1 MSAARRE
8 TGSPRDTISRKQPG
22 VGEVMTAVIHRSS
35 DITDIAEK
43 VWAGERLSFEDGLRL
58 FETED
63 LLLLGSLAD
72 LVRQRKHP
80 GRVVTFNIGRN
91 INYTNV
97 CWVRCKFC
105 AFYRVPGHDE
115 GYTLANEQIFE
126 KCQELVDL
134 GGREIL
140 IQGGLN
146 PKLKIDYFEQLF
158 RAIKER
164 FPAIDI
170 HGLSSAEINYV
181 AHISK
186 LSLEQTLRRLRD
198 AGLNTIPGAG
208 EMLVDEV
215 REQIAPLKEKTA
227 RWMELMR
234 TAHGLG
240 IRSSAT
246 MVYGWGESYAQRLEH
261 MLRVRELQDETGG
274 FTAWISWSFQPD
286 GTELGGKKA
295 SGWDYLKNTA
305 VSRLMLDN
313 VPSLQASWVTQG
325 PKLAQV
331 ALRYGLNDFGST
343 MMEENVVSPTGTNF
357 LMQIDEIRRL
367 IREAGYEP
375 RVRDTLYN
383 LLD

>member
-1 MSAARRE
+1 MSAIVTR
-8 TGSPRDTISRKQPG
+8 GSDLS
-22 VGEVMTAVIHRSS
+22 E
-35 DITDIAEK
+35 IAEK

-72 LVRQRKHP
+72 LVRRRKHP
-80 GRVVTFNIGRN
+80 DRIVTFNIGRN

-105 AFYRVPGHDE
+105 AFYRVPGHEE
-115 GYTLANEQIFE
+115 GYTLTTEE
-126 KCQELVDL
+126 VLDKCRELVEL

-146 PKLKIDYFEQLF
+146 PKLKIDYYEDLF
-158 RAIKER
+158 RAVKMAY
-164 FPAIDI
+164 PVIDI

-181 AHISK
+181 GHISK
-186 LSLEQTLRRLRD
+186 LSLEETLRRLRA
-198 AGLNTIPGAG
+198 AGMNTIPGAG

-215 REQIAPLKEKTA
+215 REQIAPLKEKTS
-227 RWMELMR
+227 RWVELMR
-234 TAHGLG
+234 TAHRVG

-313 VPSLQASWVTQG
+313 IPSLQASWVTQG

-331 ALRYGLNDFGST
+331 ALKYGLNDFGST

-367 IREAGYEP
+367 ITEAGYEP

>member
-1 MSAARRE
+1 MSATIAR
-8 TGSPRDTISRKQPG
+8 TGDIS
-22 VGEVMTAVIHRSS
+22 
-35 DITDIAEK
+35 DIAER
-43 VWAGERLSFEDGLRL
+43 VWAGERLSFADGLRL
-58 FETED
+58 FETDD

-80 GRVVTFNIGRN
+80 NRIVTFNIGRN

-105 AFYRVPGHDE
+105 AFYRVPGHEE
-115 GYTLANEQIFE
+115 GYTLPHEQILQ
-126 KCQELVDL
+126 KCRELLDL

-146 PKLKIDYFEQLF
+146 PKLKIDYFEDLF
-158 RAIKER
+158 RTVKTA

-170 HGLSSAEINYV
+170 HGLSSAEINYL

-186 LSLEQTLRRLRD
+186 LSLEQTLHRLRD

-215 REQIAPLKEKTA
+215 RERIAPLKEKTS
-227 RWMELMR
+227 RWIELMG
-234 TAHGLG
+234 TAHRLG

-246 MVYGWGESYAQRLEH
+246 MVYGWGETPAQRLEH

-286 GTELGGKKA
+286 GTELGGEKA

-313 VPSLQASWVTQG
+313 IDSLQASWVTQG

-331 ALRYGLNDFGST
+331 ALNYGLNDFGST

-357 LMQIDEIRRL
+357 LMQVDEIRRL

-383 LLD
+383 ILD

>member
-1 MSAARRE
+1 MNAVLAR
-8 TGSPRDTISRKQPG
+8 S
-22 VGEVMTAVIHRSS
+22 
-35 DITDIAEK
+35 TDISDLAEK

-80 GRVVTFNIGRN
+80 NRIVTFNIGRN

-105 AFYRVPGHDE
+105 AFYRVPGHEE
-115 GYTLANEQIFE
+115 GYTLTNDEVIE
-126 KCQELVDL
+126 KCRELVEL

-146 PKLKIDYFEQLF
+146 PKLKIDYYERLF
-158 RAIKER
+158 REIKAAY
-164 FPAIDI
+164 PVIDI

-181 AHISK
+181 AHMSK
-186 LSLEQTLRRLRD
+186 LSLEETLRRLRD
-198 AGLNTIPGAG
+198 AGMNTIPGAG

-215 REQIAPLKEKTA
+215 REQIAPLKEKTEK
-227 RWMELMR
+227 WVELMR
-234 TAHGLG
+234 TAHRLG

-313 VPSLQASWVTQG
+313 VDNLQASWVTQG
-325 PKLAQV
+325 PKLAQI
-331 ALRYGLNDFGST
+331 ALKYGLNDFGST

-367 IREAGYEP
+367 ITEAGYEP
-375 RVRDTLYN
+375 RVRDTLYR

>member
-1 MSAARRE
+1 MSAAATKS
-8 TGSPRDTISRKQPG
+8 TGI
-22 VGEVMTAVIHRSS
+22 EE
-35 DITDIAEK
+35 IAEK

-80 GRVVTFNIGRN
+80 NRIVTFNIGRN

-105 AFYRVPGHDE
+105 AFYRVPGHEE
-115 GYTLANEQIFE
+115 GYILTNDEILE
-126 KCQELVDL
+126 KCRELVDL

-146 PKLKIDYFEQLF
+146 PKLKIDYYEQLF
-158 RAIKER
+158 RAIKAA
-164 FPAIDI
+164 FPVIDI

-181 AHISK
+181 AHISR
-186 LSLEQTLRRLRD
+186 LSLEETLRRLRA
-198 AGLNTIPGAG
+198 AGMNTIPGAG

-215 REQIAPLKEKTA
+215 RERIAPLKEKTA
-227 RWMELMR
+227 RWIELMR
-234 TAHGLG
+234 TAHCLG

-286 GTELGGKKA
+286 HTELGGKKA

-313 VPSLQASWVTQG
+313 IDNLQASWVTQG
-325 PKLAQV
+325 PKLAQI

-357 LMQIDEIRRL
+357 LMQIEEIRRL

>member
-1 MSAARRE
+1 
-8 TGSPRDTISRKQPG
+8 
-22 VGEVMTAVIHRSS
+22 
-35 DITDIAEK
+35 
-43 VWAGERLSFEDGLRL
+43 
-58 FETED
+58 
-63 LLLLGSLAD
+63 
-72 LVRQRKHP
+72 VRQRKHP
-80 GRVVTFNIGRN
+80 NRMVTFNIGRN

-105 AFYRVPGHDE
+105 AFYRVPGHEE
-115 GYTLANEQIFE
+115 GYVLTDEEILE
-126 KCQELVDL
+126 KCRELVEL

-146 PKLKIDYFEQLF
+146 PKLLIDYYERLF
-158 RAIKER
+158 RTIKAHY
-164 FPAIDI
+164 PTIDI

-181 AHISK
+181 AHMSRI
-186 LSLEQTLRRLRD
+186 SLEETLTRLRD
-198 AGLNTIPGAG
+198 AGMNTIPGAG
-208 EMLVDEV
+208 EMLVDEI
-215 REQIAPLKEKTA
+215 REQIAPLKEKTE
-227 RWMELMR
+227 RWIHLMR
-234 TAHGLG
+234 TAHNLG
-240 IRSSAT
+240 MRSSAT

-261 MLRVRELQDETGG
+261 MQLVRDLQDETGG

-295 SGWDYLKNTA
+295 TGWDYLKNTA
-305 VSRLMLDN
+305 VSRLFLDN
-313 VPSLQASWVTQG
+313 VPNLQASWVTQG

-331 ALRYGLNDFGST
+331 ALKYGLNDFGST

>member
-1 MSAARRE
+1 MANIIIR
-8 TGSPRDTISRKQPG
+8 TD
-22 VGEVMTAVIHRSS
+22 

-43 VWAGERLSFEDGLRL
+43 VWAGERLSLEDGVRL

-80 GRVVTFNIGRN
+80 NRMVTFNIGRN

-105 AFYRVPGHDE
+105 AFYRLPGHEE
-115 GYTLANEQIFE
+115 GYVLSEDEVLE
-126 KCQELVDL
+126 KCRELVEL

-146 PKLKIDYFEQLF
+146 PKLKIDYFEKLF
-158 RAIKER
+158 RTVKDAY
-164 FPAIDI
+164 PMIDV
-170 HGLSSAEINYV
+170 HGLSSAEINYL

-186 LSLEQTLRRLRD
+186 LTLPECLERLRN
-198 AGLNTIPGAG
+198 AGMNTIPGAG

-215 REQIAPLKEKTA
+215 REQIAPLKEKTEK
-227 RWMELMR
+227 WVELMR
-234 TAHGLG
+234 VAHGLG

-261 MLRVRELQDETGG
+261 MLRVRELQDEAGG

-305 VSRLMLDN
+305 VSRLILDN
-313 VPSLQASWVTQG
+313 VDNLQASWVTQG
-325 PKLAQV
+325 PKLAQI
-331 ALRYGLNDFGST
+331 ALKYGLNDFGST
-343 MMEENVVSPTGTNF
+343 MMEENVVSPTGASYVMQ
-357 LMQIDEIRRL
+357 MQIEEIRRL

-383 LLD
+383 LLDQ

>member
-1 MSAARRE
+1 MSAIV
-8 TGSPRDTISRKQPG
+8 TQGSDLS
-22 VGEVMTAVIHRSS
+22 E
-35 DITDIAEK
+35 IAEK

-72 LVRQRKHP
+72 LVRRRKHP
-80 GRVVTFNIGRN
+80 DRIVTFNIGRN

-105 AFYRVPGHDE
+105 AFYRVPGHEE
-115 GYTLANEQIFE
+115 GYTLTTEE
-126 KCQELVDL
+126 VLDKCRELVEL

-146 PKLKIDYFEQLF
+146 PKLKIDYYEDLF
-158 RAIKER
+158 RAVKAAY
-164 FPAIDI
+164 PVIDI

-181 AHISK
+181 GHISK
-186 LSLEQTLRRLRD
+186 LSLEETLRRLRD
-198 AGLNTIPGAG
+198 AGMNTIPGAG

-215 REQIAPLKEKTA
+215 REQIAPLKEKTS
-227 RWMELMR
+227 RWVELMR
-234 TAHGLG
+234 TAHRVG

-313 VPSLQASWVTQG
+313 IPSLQASWVTQG

-331 ALRYGLNDFGST
+331 ALKYGLNDFGST

-367 IREAGYEP
+367 ITEAGYEP

>member
-1 MSAARRE
+1 
-8 TGSPRDTISRKQPG
+8 
-22 VGEVMTAVIHRSS
+22 MTAIITRT
-35 DITDIAEK
+35 DDLTDIAEK

-63 LLLLGSLAD
+63 ILLLGSLAD

-80 GRVVTFNIGRN
+80 NRIVTFNIGRN

-105 AFYRVPGHDE
+105 AFYRVPGHEE
-115 GYTLANEQIFE
+115 GYVLSEEDVLQ
-126 KCQELVDL
+126 KCKELVEL

-146 PKLKIDYFEQLF
+146 PKLKLDYFEQLF
-158 RAIKER
+158 RTIKAAY
-164 FPAIDI
+164 PTIDI
-170 HGLSSAEINYV
+170 HGLSSAELNYL
-181 AHISK
+181 AHMSK
-186 LSLEQTLRRLRD
+186 IPLEETLSRLRA
-198 AGLNTIPGAG
+198 AGMNTIPGAG

-215 REQIAPLKEKTA
+215 REQIAPLKEKTEK
-227 RWMELMR
+227 WVELMR
-234 TAHGLG
+234 TAHKVGM
-240 IRSSAT
+240 RSSAT

-261 MLRVRELQDETGG
+261 MFRVRELQDETGG

-305 VSRLMLDN
+305 VSRLILDN
-313 VPSLQASWVTQG
+313 VDNLQASWVTQG
-325 PKLAQV
+325 PKLAQI
-331 ALRYGLNDFGST
+331 ALKYGLNDFGST
-343 MMEENVVSPTGTNF
+343 MMEENVVSPTGTSY
-357 LMQIDEIRRL
+357 LLQMQIEEIRRL
-367 IREAGYEP
+367 ITEAGYEP

-383 LLD
+383 FVD

>member
-1 MSAARRE
+1 MN
-8 TGSPRDTISRKQPG
+8 TLIPRAG
-22 VGEVMTAVIHRSS
+22 
-35 DITDIAEK
+35 DIADLAEK
-43 VWAGERLSFEDGLRL
+43 VWHGERLSFEDGLRL
-58 FETED
+58 YETDD

-80 GRVVTFNIGRN
+80 SRVVTFNIGRN

-105 AFYRVPGHDE
+105 AFYRVPGHAE
-115 GYTLANEQIFE
+115 GYTLTDEQIIE
-126 KCQELVDL
+126 KCAELVEL

-146 PKLKIDYFEQLF
+146 PRLKIEYFERLF
-158 RAIKER
+158 RAIKAAH
-164 FPAIDI
+164 PTIDI

-186 LSLEQTLRRLRD
+186 LSLVEALERLRA
-198 AGLNTIPGAG
+198 AGMNTIPGAG

-215 REQIAPLKEKTA
+215 REQIAPLKEKTEK
-227 RWMELMR
+227 WVELMR

-246 MVYGWGESYAQRLEH
+246 MVYGWGESPAQRLEH
-261 MLRVRELQDETGG
+261 MLRVRDLQDETGG

-286 GTELGGKKA
+286 GTELGGSRA
-295 SGWDYLKNTA
+295 TAWDYLQNTA
-305 VSRLMLDN
+305 VARLMLDN
-313 VPSLQASWVTQG
+313 VDNLQASWVTQG
-325 PKLAQV
+325 PKLAQI

-343 MMEENVVSPTGTNF
+343 MMEENVVSATGTNF

-367 IREAGYEP
+367 ISEAGYEP
-375 RVRDTLYN
+375 RVRDTLYRV
-383 LLD
+383 LD

>member
-1 MSAARRE
+1 MTTFLHAR
-8 TGSPRDTISRKQPG
+8 
-22 VGEVMTAVIHRSS
+22 S
-35 DITDIAEK
+35 DIGDIAEK
-43 VWAGERLSFEDGLRL
+43 VWAGERLTFDDGLRL
-58 FETED
+58 FEADD
-63 LLLLGSLAD
+63 LLLVGSLAD

-80 GRVVTFNIGRN
+80 NRIVTFNIGRN

-105 AFYRVPGHDE
+105 AFYRVPGHEE
-115 GYTLANEQIFE
+115 GYVLPDEEVLE
-126 KCQELVDL
+126 KCRELVEL

-146 PKLKIDYFEQLF
+146 PKLKIDYFERLF
-158 RAIKER
+158 RRIKADY
-164 FPAIDI
+164 PVIDI
-170 HGLSSAEINYV
+170 HGLSSAELNYV
-181 AHISK
+181 AHISR
-186 LSLEQTLRRLRD
+186 LSLEDARARLRD

-215 REQIAPLKEKTA
+215 REQIAPLKEKTE
-227 RWMELMR
+227 RWIHLMR
-234 TAHGLG
+234 TAHRLG

-246 MVYGWGESYAQRLEH
+246 MVYGWGETYAQRLEH
-261 MLRVRELQDETGG
+261 MLRVRELQDEPGG

-313 VPSLQASWVTQG
+313 VDNLQASWVTQG

-383 LLD
+383 VLD

>member
-1 MSAARRE
+1 MSIVSER
-8 TGSPRDTISRKQPG
+8 G
-22 VGEVMTAVIHRSS
+22 S
-35 DITDIAEK
+35 DISDIADK

-58 FETED
+58 FRTDD

-80 GRVVTFNIGRN
+80 NRIVTFNIGRN

-105 AFYRVPGHDE
+105 AFYRIPGHDE
-115 GYTLANEQIFE
+115 GYVLSDEEVLQ
-126 KCQELVDL
+126 KCRELVDL

-146 PKLKIDYFEQLF
+146 PKLKIDYFERLF
-158 RAIKER
+158 RLVKAE
-164 FPAIDI
+164 FPVIDV

-186 LSLEQTLRRLRD
+186 LSLEETLQRLRA

-208 EMLVDEV
+208 EMLVDDV
-215 REQIAPLKEKTA
+215 REQIAPLKEKTE
-227 RWMELMR
+227 RWVHLMR

-246 MVYGWGESYAQRLEH
+246 MVYGWGESYEQRLEH
-261 MLRVRELQDETGG
+261 LMRVRELQDETGG

-286 GTELGGKKA
+286 GTELGGTKA

-313 VPSLQASWVTQG
+313 VDNLQASWVTQG

>member
-1 MSAARRE
+1 MITTLPR
-8 TGSPRDTISRKQPG
+8 TG
-22 VGEVMTAVIHRSS
+22 

-43 VWAGERLSFEDGLRL
+43 VWAGERLSLEDGLRL
-58 FETED
+58 YETDD

-80 GRVVTFNIGRN
+80 NRIVTFNIGRN

-105 AFYRVPGHDE
+105 AFYRVPGHEE
-115 GYTLANEQIFE
+115 GYTHPHEVILQ
-126 KCQELVDL
+126 KCQELLDL
-134 GGREIL
+134 SGREIL

-146 PKLKIDYFEQLF
+146 PKLKIDYFEDLF
-158 RAIKER
+158 STIKAHH
-164 FPAIDI
+164 PGIDI
-170 HGLSSAEINYV
+170 HGLSSAEINYI

-186 LSLEQTLRRLRD
+186 LSLEETLRRLRD

-215 REQIAPLKEKTA
+215 RERIAPLKEKTS

-234 TAHGLG
+234 TAHTLG

-246 MVYGWGESYAQRLEH
+246 MVYGWGEGPRERLEH

-286 GTELGGKKA
+286 HTELGGKK
-295 SGWDYLKNTA
+295 STGWEYLKNTA
-305 VSRLMLDN
+305 VARLMLDN
-313 VPSLQASWVTQG
+313 VASLQASWVTQG
-325 PKLAQV
+325 PKIAQI
-331 ALRYGLNDFGST
+331 ALKYGLNDFGST
-343 MMEENVVSPTGTNF
+343 MMEENVVSPTGANF
-357 LMQIDEIRRL
+357 LMPVEEIRRL

-383 LLD
+383 IFD

>member
-1 MSAARRE
+1 
-8 TGSPRDTISRKQPG
+8 
-22 VGEVMTAVIHRSS
+22 MTTALAPASGIE
-35 DITDIAEK
+35 DIGEK
-43 VWAGERLSFEDGLRL
+43 VWAGERLSFSDGLRL
-58 FETED
+58 FRSD
-63 LLLLGSLAD
+63 DILLIGSLAD
-72 LVRQRKHP
+72 SVRRRKHP
-80 GRVVTFNIGRN
+80 NRIVTFNIGRN

-105 AFYRVPGHDE
+105 AFYRVPGHEE
-115 GYTLANEQIFE
+115 GYVLSDDEVLE
-126 KCQELVDL
+126 KCRELVEL
-134 GGREIL
+134 GGKEIL

-146 PKLKIDYFEQLF
+146 PKLLIDYYERLF
-158 RAIKER
+158 RRIKETY
-164 FPAIDI
+164 PQIDI

-181 AHISK
+181 AHMSR
-186 LSLEQTLRRLRD
+186 LSLDETLQRLRA
-198 AGLNTIPGAG
+198 AGMNTIPGAG

-215 REQIAPLKEKTA
+215 REQIAPLKEKTE
-227 RWMELMR
+227 RWIHLMR
-234 TAHGLG
+234 SAHRLG

-246 MVYGWGESYAQRLEH
+246 MVYGWGESYEQRLEH
-261 MLRVRELQDETGG
+261 LLRVRELQDETGG

-286 GTELGGKKA
+286 GTELGGTRA

-313 VPSLQASWVTQG
+313 VANLQASWVTQG
-325 PKLAQV
+325 PKLAQI
-331 ALRYGLNDFGST
+331 ALNYGLNDFGST

-383 LLD
+383 FVDA

>member
-1 MSAARRE
+1 
-8 TGSPRDTISRKQPG
+8 
-22 VGEVMTAVIHRSS
+22 MTAAVA
-35 DITDIAEK
+35 TTTGLEEIAEK
-43 VWAGERLSFEDGLRL
+43 VWAGERLSFSDGMRL
-58 FETED
+58 FESDD
-63 LLLLGSLAD
+63 LLLIGSLAD

-80 GRVVTFNIGRN
+80 NRIVTFNIGRN

-105 AFYRVPGHDE
+105 AFYRVPGHEE
-115 GYTLANEQIFE
+115 GYTLSDEE
-126 KCQELVDL
+126 VLDKCRELVDL

-146 PKLKIDYFEQLF
+146 PKLKIDYYEGLF
-158 RAIKER
+158 RLIKQTH
-164 FPAIDI
+164 PTIDI

-186 LSLEQTLRRLRD
+186 LSLTDTLCRLRD

-215 REQIAPLKEKTA
+215 REKIAPLKEKTA
-227 RWMELMR
+227 KWMELMR

-246 MVYGWGESYAQRLEH
+246 MVYGWGEGYEQRLEH
-261 MLRVRELQDETGG
+261 LLRVRELQDETGG

-286 GTELGGKKA
+286 GTELGGTKA

-313 VPSLQASWVTQG
+313 VPNLQASWVTQG

-331 ALRYGLNDFGST
+331 ALKYGLNDFGST

-375 RVRDTLYN
+375 RVRDTLYRFV
-383 LLD
+383 D

>member
-1 MSAARRE
+1 MPVTLS
-8 TGSPRDTISRKQPG
+8 QN
-22 VGEVMTAVIHRSS
+22 S
-35 DITDIAEK
+35 DILAAAER

-58 FETED
+58 FQTDD
-63 LLLLGSLAD
+63 LLFLGSLAD

-80 GRVVTFNIGRN
+80 GRTVTFNIGRN

-105 AFYRVPGHDE
+105 AFYRVPGHEE
-115 GYTLANEQIFE
+115 GYVLTDAELLQ
-126 KCQELVDL
+126 KCRELVEL

-146 PKLKIDYFEQLF
+146 PKLKIDYFERTF
-158 RAIKER
+158 RLIKET
-164 FPAIDI
+164 FPTIDI

-181 AHISK
+181 AHISR
-186 LSLEQTLRRLRD
+186 LSLEETLRRLRD
-198 AGLNTIPGAG
+198 AGMNTIPGAG

-215 REQIAPLKEKTA
+215 REKIAPLKEKTA
-227 RWMELMR
+227 KWIELMR
-234 TAHGLG
+234 TAHSLG

-261 MLRVRELQDETGG
+261 LLRVRELQDETGG

-313 VPSLQASWVTQG
+313 VPNLQASWVTQG
-325 PKLAQV
+325 PKLAQI

-367 IREAGYEP
+367 IHEAGYEP

-383 LLD
+383 LL

>member
-1 MSAARRE
+1 MSAAATRS
-8 TGSPRDTISRKQPG
+8 TGIED
-22 VGEVMTAVIHRSS
+22 V
-35 DITDIAEK
+35 AEK
-43 VWAGERLSFEDGLRL
+43 VWAGERLTFEDGLRL

-80 GRVVTFNIGRN
+80 NRIVTFNIGRN

-105 AFYRVPGHDE
+105 AFYRVPGHAE
-115 GYTLANEQIFE
+115 GYTLTNDEILA
-126 KCQELVDL
+126 KCRELVDL

-146 PKLKIDYFEQLF
+146 PKLKIDYYEQLF
-158 RAIKER
+158 RAIKAAY
-164 FPAIDI
+164 PVIDI

-181 AHISK
+181 AHISR
-186 LSLEQTLRRLRD
+186 LSLQETLHRLRT
-198 AGLNTIPGAG
+198 AGMNTIPGAG

-215 REQIAPLKEKTA
+215 RERIAPLKEKTE
-227 RWMELMR
+227 RWIELMR
-234 TAHGLG
+234 TAHRLG

-246 MVYGWGESYAQRLEH
+246 MVYGWGETYAQRLEH

-286 GTELGGKKA
+286 NTELGGTKA

-313 VPSLQASWVTQG
+313 LDNLQASWVTQG
-325 PKLAQV
+325 PKLAQI

-357 LMQIDEIRRL
+357 LMQIEEIRRL

>member
-1 MSAARRE
+1 MTVTTAS
-8 TGSPRDTISRKQPG
+8 TGIEP
-22 VGEVMTAVIHRSS
+22 
-35 DITDIAEK
+35 IAEK

-80 GRVVTFNIGRN
+80 GRIVTFNIGRN

-115 GYTLANEQIFE
+115 GYVLTDEEILE
-126 KCQELVDL
+126 KCRELVEL
-134 GGREIL
+134 GGKEIL

-146 PKLKIDYFEQLF
+146 PRLKIDYYERLF
-158 RAIKER
+158 GVIKATYPE
-164 FPAIDI
+164 IDI
-170 HGLSSAEINYV
+170 HGLSSAEINYL
-181 AHISK
+181 AHISR
-186 LSLEQTLRRLRD
+186 LSLEETLIRLRA
-198 AGLNTIPGAG
+198 AGMNTIPGAG

-215 REQIAPLKEKTA
+215 RERIAPLKEKTE
-227 RWMELMR
+227 RWIELMR
-234 TAHGLG
+234 TAHRLG

-246 MVYGWGESYAQRLEH
+246 MVYGWGETYEQRLEH
-261 MLRVRELQDETGG
+261 MFRVRELQDETSG

-286 GTELGGKKA
+286 NTELGGERA
-295 SGWDYLKNTA
+295 TGWDYLKNTA
-305 VSRLMLDN
+305 VSRLILDN
-313 VPSLQASWVTQG
+313 VPNLQASWVTQG
-325 PKLAQV
+325 PKLAQI

-357 LMQIDEIRRL
+357 LMQIEEIRRL
-367 IREAGYEP
+367 ISEAGYQP
-375 RVRDTLYN
+375 RVRDTLYR

>member
-1 MSAARRE
+1 MANIIIR
-8 TGSPRDTISRKQPG
+8 TD
-22 VGEVMTAVIHRSS
+22 
-35 DITDIAEK
+35 DITDLAEK
-43 VWAGERLSFEDGLRL
+43 VWAGERLTLEDGLRL

-80 GRVVTFNIGRN
+80 NRIVTFNIGRN

-115 GYTLANEQIFE
+115 GYVLSDEEVLE
-126 KCQELVDL
+126 KCRELVEI

-146 PKLKIDYFEQLF
+146 PKLKIDYFERLF
-158 RAIKER
+158 RTIKEHY
-164 FPAIDI
+164 PTIDI

-186 LSLEQTLRRLRD
+186 LTLEETLIRLRD
-198 AGLNTIPGAG
+198 AGMNTIPGAG
-208 EMLVDEV
+208 EMLVDDV
-215 REQIAPLKEKTA
+215 REQIAPLKEKTEK
-227 RWMELMR
+227 WMHLMR
-234 TAHGLG
+234 TAHSLG

-313 VPSLQASWVTQG
+313 VDNLQASWVTQG
-325 PKLAQV
+325 PKLAQI
-331 ALRYGLNDFGST
+331 ALKYGLNDFGST
-343 MMEENVVSPTGTNF
+343 MMEENVVSPTGTSY
-357 LMQIDEIRRL
+357 LMQMQIEEIRRL

>member
-1 MSAARRE
+1 
-8 TGSPRDTISRKQPG
+8 
-22 VGEVMTAVIHRSS
+22 MTAIVTRT
-35 DITDIAEK
+35 DDLTDIAEK

-63 LLLLGSLAD
+63 LLLLSSLAD

-80 GRVVTFNIGRN
+80 NQIVTFNIGRN

-105 AFYRVPGHDE
+105 AFYRVPGHNE
-115 GYTLANEQIFE
+115 GYVLTEEDVLQ
-126 KCQELVDL
+126 KCKELVEL

-146 PKLKIDYFEQLF
+146 PKLKLDYFENLF
-158 RAIKER
+158 RTIKATY
-164 FPAIDI
+164 PTIDI
-170 HGLSSAEINYV
+170 HGLSSAELNYV

-186 LSLEQTLRRLRD
+186 VPLEETLHRLRA
-198 AGLNTIPGAG
+198 AGMNTIPGAG

-227 RWMELMR
+227 KWVELMR
-234 TAHGLG
+234 TAHRVGM
-240 IRSSAT
+240 RSSAT
-246 MVYGWGESYAQRLEH
+246 MVYGWGETYAQRLEH

-313 VPSLQASWVTQG
+313 VDNLQASWVTQG
-325 PKLAQV
+325 PKLAQI
-331 ALRYGLNDFGST
+331 ALKYGLNDFGST
-343 MMEENVVSPTGTNF
+343 MMEENVVSPTGTTYVMQ
-357 LMQIDEIRRL
+357 MQIEEIRRL

-375 RVRDTLYN
+375 KVRDTLYN
-383 LLD
+383 ILD

>member
-1 MSAARRE
+1 
-8 TGSPRDTISRKQPG
+8 
-22 VGEVMTAVIHRSS
+22 MTAEVQPNTCL
-35 DITDIAEK
+35 DDIAEK
-43 VWAGERLSFEDGLRL
+43 VWAGERLSFSDGLRL
-58 FETED
+58 FQSDD
-63 LLLLGSLAD
+63 LLLIGSLAD

-80 GRVVTFNIGRN
+80 NRIVTFNIGRN

-105 AFYRVPGHDE
+105 AFYRVPGHEE
-115 GYTLANEQIFE
+115 GYTLTDAEVLD
-126 KCQELVDL
+126 KCRELVEL

-146 PKLKIDYFEQLF
+146 PKLKIDYYERLF
-158 RAIKER
+158 RLIKQT
-164 FPAIDI
+164 FPTIDI
-170 HGLSSAEINYV
+170 HGLSSAELNYV

-186 LSLEQTLRRLRD
+186 LSLTDTLCRLRD

-215 REQIAPLKEKTA
+215 RERIAPLKEKTA
-227 RWMELMR
+227 KWMELMR

-246 MVYGWGESYAQRLEH
+246 MVYGWGEGYEQRLDH
-261 MLRVRELQDETGG
+261 LLRVRELQDETDG

-286 GTELGGKKA
+286 GTELGGTKA

-305 VSRLMLDN
+305 VSRLILDN
-313 VPSLQASWVTQG
+313 VPNLQASWVTQG

-331 ALRYGLNDFGST
+331 ALKYGLNDFGST

-383 LLD
+383 FVD

>member
-1 MSAARRE
+1 VTTFLHAR
-8 TGSPRDTISRKQPG
+8 
-22 VGEVMTAVIHRSS
+22 S
-35 DITDIAEK
+35 DIGDIAEK
-43 VWAGERLSFEDGLRL
+43 VWAGERLTFDDGLRL
-58 FETED
+58 FEADD
-63 LLLLGSLAD
+63 LLLVGSLAD

-80 GRVVTFNIGRN
+80 NRIVTFNIGRN

-105 AFYRVPGHDE
+105 AFYRVPGHEE
-115 GYTLANEQIFE
+115 GYVLPDEEVLE
-126 KCQELVDL
+126 KCRELVEL

-146 PKLKIDYFEQLF
+146 PKLKIDYFERLF
-158 RAIKER
+158 RRIKADY
-164 FPAIDI
+164 PVIDI
-170 HGLSSAEINYV
+170 HGLSSAELNYV
-181 AHISK
+181 AHISR
-186 LSLEQTLRRLRD
+186 LSLEDALARLRD

-215 REQIAPLKEKTA
+215 REQIAPLKEKTE
-227 RWMELMR
+227 RWIHLMR
-234 TAHGLG
+234 TAHRLG

-246 MVYGWGESYAQRLEH
+246 MVYGWGETYAQRLEH

-313 VPSLQASWVTQG
+313 VDNLQASWVTQG

-383 LLD
+383 VLD

>member
-1 MSAARRE
+1 MSATLTR
-8 TGSPRDTISRKQPG
+8 SPGIAD
-22 VGEVMTAVIHRSS
+22 V
-35 DITDIAEK
+35 AEK

-58 FETED
+58 FETDD

-72 LVRQRKHP
+72 LVRHRKHP
-80 GRVVTFNIGRN
+80 EQIVTFNIGRN

-105 AFYRVPGHDE
+105 AFYRVPGHEE
-115 GYTLANEQIFE
+115 GYVLTDEEILE
-126 KCQELVDL
+126 KCRELVEL

-140 IQGGLN
+140 IQGGLH
-146 PKLKIDYFEQLF
+146 PKLHIDYYERLF
-158 RAIKER
+158 RTIKAAY
-164 FPAIDI
+164 PVIDI

-181 AHISK
+181 AHMSK
-186 LSLEQTLRRLRD
+186 LSLEETLTRLRA

-215 REQIAPLKEKTA
+215 REQIAPLKEKTEK
-227 RWMELMR
+227 WMELMR

-286 GTELGGKKA
+286 GTELGGTKA

-305 VSRLMLDN
+305 VSRLLLDN
-313 VPSLQASWVTQG
+313 VDNLQASWVTQG
-325 PKLAQV
+325 PKLAQI
-331 ALRYGLNDFGST
+331 ALKYGLNDFGST

-357 LMQIDEIRRL
+357 LMQVEEIRRL

-375 RVRDTLYN
+375 RVRDTLYR

>member
-1 MSAARRE
+1 MNTIIPR
-8 TGSPRDTISRKQPG
+8 TG
-22 VGEVMTAVIHRSS
+22 

-58 FETED
+58 YESDD
-63 LLLLGSLAD
+63 LLLVGSLAD

-80 GRVVTFNIGRN
+80 NRMVTFNIGRN

-105 AFYRVPGHDE
+105 AFYRVPGHEE
-115 GYTLANEQIFE
+115 GYTLTNGQVIE
-126 KCQELVDL
+126 KCRELVEL

-146 PKLKIDYFEQLF
+146 PKLKIDYYEQLF
-158 RAIKER
+158 RDIKT
-164 FPAIDI
+164 AHTTIDI
-170 HGLSSAEINYV
+170 HGLSSAEINYL

-186 LSLEQTLRRLRD
+186 LSLVEALQRLRA
-198 AGLNTIPGAG
+198 AGMNTIPGAG

-215 REQIAPLKEKTA
+215 REQIAPLKEKTEK
-227 RWMELMR
+227 WVHLMR

-240 IRSSAT
+240 MRSSAT
-246 MVYGWGESYAQRLEH
+246 MVYGWGESPAQRLEH

-286 GTELGGKKA
+286 GTELGGTKSTA
-295 SGWDYLKNTA
+295 WDYLQNTA
-305 VSRLMLDN
+305 IARLMLDN
-313 VPSLQASWVTQG
+313 VDNLQASWVTQG
-325 PKLAQV
+325 PKLAQI
-331 ALRYGLNDFGST
+331 ALKYGLNDFGST
-343 MMEENVVSPTGTNF
+343 MMEENVVSATGTNF

>member
-1 MSAARRE
+1 MSSVLAG
-8 TGSPRDTISRKQPG
+8 TGDL
-22 VGEVMTAVIHRSS
+22 
-35 DITDIAEK
+35 TDIAEK
-43 VWAGERLSFEDGLRL
+43 VWAGERLSFADGLRL
-58 FETED
+58 FETDD
-63 LLLLGSLAD
+63 LLMLGSLAD

-80 GRVVTFNIGRN
+80 NRIVTFNIGRN

-105 AFYRVPGHDE
+105 AFYRVPNHAE
-115 GYTLANEQIFE
+115 GYVLTDEELLE
-126 KCQELVDL
+126 KCRELVEL
-134 GGREIL
+134 GGKEIL

-146 PKLKIDYFEQLF
+146 PKLKIDYFERTF
-158 RAIKER
+158 RLVKEH
-164 FPAIDI
+164 FPTIDI

-181 AHISK
+181 AHISR
-186 LSLEQTLRRLRD
+186 LSLEECLHRLRA
-198 AGLNTIPGAG
+198 AGMNTIPGAG
-208 EMLVDEV
+208 EMLVDDV
-215 REQIAPLKEKTA
+215 REMIAPLKEKTA
-227 RWMELMR
+227 KWVELMR
-234 TAHGLG
+234 TAHRMG

-261 MLRVRELQDETGG
+261 MQVVRDLQDETGG

-305 VSRLMLDN
+305 VSRLFLDN
-313 VPSLQASWVTQG
+313 VPNLQASWVTQG

-331 ALRYGLNDFGST
+331 ALKYGLNDFGST

>member
-1 MSAARRE
+1 
-8 TGSPRDTISRKQPG
+8 
-22 VGEVMTAVIHRSS
+22 MTATLPRTG
-35 DITDIAEK
+35 DLTDIAEK

-58 FETED
+58 YESDD

-80 GRVVTFNIGRN
+80 NRIVTFNIGRN

-105 AFYRVPGHDE
+105 AFYRVPGHVE
-115 GYTLANEQIFE
+115 GYTHPTEVILQ

-146 PKLKIDYFEQLF
+146 PRLKIDYFEDLF
-158 RAIKER
+158 RTIKQH
-164 FPAIDI
+164 FPTIDI

-186 LSLEQTLRRLRD
+186 LSLGETLRRLRD

-215 REQIAPLKEKTA
+215 REKIAPLKEKTA

-234 TAHGLG
+234 AAHNLG

-246 MVYGWGESYAQRLEH
+246 MVYGWGEGPRERLEH

-286 GTELGGKKA
+286 NTELGGKKE
-295 SGWDYLKNTA
+295 SGWAYLKNTA
-305 VSRLMLDN
+305 VARLMLDN
-313 VPSLQASWVTQG
+313 VSSLQASWVTQG
-325 PKLAQV
+325 PKIAQI
-331 ALRYGLNDFGST
+331 ALKYGLNDFGST

-357 LMQIDEIRRL
+357 LMQIEEIRRL

>member
-1 MSAARRE
+1 VSIVSER
-8 TGSPRDTISRKQPG
+8 G
-22 VGEVMTAVIHRSS
+22 S
-35 DITDIAEK
+35 DISDIAEK
-43 VWAGERLSFEDGLRL
+43 VWAGERLSCEDGLRL
-58 FETED
+58 FRTDD

-80 GRVVTFNIGRN
+80 NRIVTFNIGRN

-105 AFYRVPGHDE
+105 AFYRIPGHDE
-115 GYTLANEQIFE
+115 GYVLSDEEVLE
-126 KCQELVDL
+126 KCRELVEL

-146 PKLKIDYFEQLF
+146 PKLKIDYFERLF
-158 RAIKER
+158 RLIKAE
-164 FPAIDI
+164 FPVIDV

-181 AHISK
+181 AHISR
-186 LSLEQTLRRLRD
+186 LTLEETLQRLRA

-215 REQIAPLKEKTA
+215 REQIAPLKEKTE
-227 RWMELMR
+227 RWVHLMR
-234 TAHGLG
+234 TAHALG

-246 MVYGWGESYAQRLEH
+246 MVYGWGESYEQRLEH
-261 MLRVRELQDETGG
+261 LMRVRELQDETGG

-286 GTELGGKKA
+286 GTELGGTKA

-313 VPSLQASWVTQG
+313 VENLQASWVTQG

-375 RVRDTLYN
+375 RVRDTLYH
-383 LLD
+383 LID

>member
-1 MSAARRE
+1 LSLAA
-8 TGSPRDTISRKQPG
+8 SPSLGRAD
-22 VGEVMTAVIHRSS
+22 AANLS
-35 DITDIAEK
+35 DVAEK
-43 VWAGERLSFEDGLRL
+43 VWAGERLSFEDGQRL
-58 FETED
+58 FETD
-63 LLLLGSLAD
+63 DILLLGSLAD

-80 GRVVTFNIGRN
+80 EPVVTFNIGRN

-115 GYTLANEQIFE
+115 GYVLSTEQILE
-126 KCQELVDL
+126 KCRELVDL

-140 IQGGLN
+140 IQGGLH
-146 PKLKIDYFEQLF
+146 PKLKIEYYEQLF
-158 RAIKER
+158 RDIHQVY
-164 FPAIDI
+164 PQIDI

-181 AHISK
+181 AHISR
-186 LSLEQTLRRLRD
+186 LSLEETLHRLQQ

-208 EMLVDEV
+208 EMLVDAV
-215 REQIAPLKEKTA
+215 REKIAPLKEKTE
-227 RWMELMR
+227 RWIELMR
-234 TAHGLG
+234 TAHRLG

-261 MLRVRELQDETGG
+261 MLHVRELQDETGG

-286 GTELGGKKA
+286 GTELGGDRA

-305 VSRLMLDN
+305 VSRLILDN
-313 VPSLQASWVTQG
+313 VDNLQASWVTQG
-325 PKLAQV
+325 PKLAQT

-357 LMQIDEIRRL
+357 LMQIEEIRRL
-367 IREAGYEP
+367 ISEAGYDP

-383 LLD
+383 LL

>member
-1 MSAARRE
+1 MSAALNAPAGPVRG
-8 TGSPRDTISRKQPG
+8 GSIDD
-22 VGEVMTAVIHRSS
+22 V
-35 DITDIAEK
+35 AEK
-43 VWAGERLSFEDGLRL
+43 VLAGERLSMEDGLRL
-58 FETED
+58 YAHPD
-63 LLLLGSLAD
+63 LTLLGYLAD
-72 LVRQRKHP
+72 TVRQRKHP

-105 AFYRVPGHDE
+105 AFYRVPGHEE
-115 GYTLANEQIFE
+115 GYILSNEQILE
-126 KCQELVDL
+126 KCRELVEL

-140 IQGGLN
+140 IQGGLH
-146 PKLKIDYFEQLF
+146 PRLKIDYYEQLF
-158 RAIKER
+158 RAIKAA
-164 FPAIDI
+164 FPTIDI

-181 AHISK
+181 AHISR
-186 LSLEQTLRRLRD
+186 LTLEQTLQRLRD

-208 EMLVDEV
+208 EMLVDEI
-215 REQIAPLKEKTA
+215 RRQIAPLKETTD
-227 RWMELMR
+227 RWIELMR
-234 TAHGLG
+234 TAHRLG

-246 MVYGWGESYAQRLEH
+246 MVYGWGETYRQRLEH

-286 GTELGGKKA
+286 HTELGGRKTT
-295 SGWDYLKNTA
+295 GYEYLRHTA
-305 VSRLMLDN
+305 VARLMLDN
-313 VPSLQASWVTQG
+313 IPSLQASWVTQG
-325 PKLAQV
+325 PKIAQI

-357 LMQIDEIRRL
+357 LMQVEEIRRL

-375 RVRDTLYN
+375 RVRDTLYR